1 MKEVAECLQMS
12 FNGNENNVR
21 WVEAPNEA
29 RKASDYI

>member
-1 MKEVAECLQMS
+1 MKEEAECLQMS
-12 FNGNENNVR
+12 FEGDENIVR

>member
-1 MKEVAECLQMS
+1 MKEVAKYLQMS
-12 FNGNENNVR
+12 FYGDENDVR